1 MGVKMNKNEVNEM
14 KLKIDE
20 MDKKIEEIYL
30 WYKNQEKQNQESDKL
45 VIDDFEGDVISRSFK
60 IYEPI
65 QKEFVEFCKANNKYK
80 IQDIISQFI
89 KEGLEKYK

>member
-1 MGVKMNKNEVNEM
+1 MDNKEIQYLKE
-14 KLKIDE
+14 KIDK
-20 MDKKIEEIYL
+20 MDEKLDEVYC
-30 WYKNQEKQNQESDKL
+30 WYKCESKQEKNKL
-45 VIDDFEGDVISRSFK
+45 VIDDFDGNVISRAFK

-65 QKEFVEFCKANNKYK
+65 QKEFVDFCKANNKYK

>member
-1 MGVKMNKNEVNEM
+1 MNTNEID
-14 KLKIDE
+14 KLKSKIDDMNE
-20 MDKKIEEIYL
+20 KLEEVYL
-30 WYKNQEKQNQESDKL
+30 WYKDQEKQSNNKL
-45 VIDDFEGDVISRSFK
+45 IIEDFEGDVISRAFK

-65 QKEFVEFCKANNKYK
+65 QKEFVEFCKSNKKYK